1 MNLGRRNKVKAEGGM
16 SSMTDLVFLLLI
28 FFIII
33 STQTNDHL
41 PVDLPSNDSSVP
53 SPTQAP
59 LEIGVGENSLY
70 FFDGNSPEDYTFE
83 EVVPILESKMSSEVE
98 KNLKITGDK
107 MANYEAIFNI
117 IALSKQKGWK
127 PVLTYKK

>member
-41 PVDLPSNDSSVP
+41 PVDLPSNENSQT
-53 SPTQAP
+53 SPTPAP

>member
-41 PVDLPSNDSSVP
+41 PVDLPSNNSSEP

-59 LEIGVGENSLY
+59 MEIGVGENSLY
-70 FFDGNSPEDYTFE
+70 FFDASSPENYTFE
-83 EVVPILESKMSSEVE
+83 EVVPILESKMSKEVE

-117 IALSKQKGWK
+117 IALSKQRGWK